1 MERSISFINRLVAVV
16 DDPTAATEVASRLVA
31 AGIPAEDVTVLRG
44 EQGARLLD
52 HAGAR
57 SWGARIWR
65 IAQYL
70 STDQSSDYVVYDAA
84 LRDGRAVIAVRFRD
98 RALKDAAIE
107 LMRQAGAHFINF
119 YGRFQ
124 TEEIARWRGPE
135 IVYPPLMPPPRIR
148 PGDG

>member
-1 MERSISFINRLVAVV
+1 MATFSFINRLVAVI
-16 DDPTAATEVASRLVA
+16 DDPAAARQIASHLVE
-31 AGIPAEDVTVLRG
+31 AGIPAEDVEVLVG

-57 SWGARIWR
+57 SWGARLWR

-107 LMRQAGAHFINF
+107 LLRKAGAHFINF

-124 TEEIARWRGPE
+124 TEEIARWRGHE
-135 IVYPPLMPPPRIR
+135 IVYPPLMPPPRAR
-148 PGDG
+148 PEDKG